1 MLICIFGESCAGKTT
16 LAQRLLPYCKATL
29 YHGKDYLRLAKNEAE
44 AKQKFRTLLENAAE
58 GGNNI
63 IFVTTEKENLSLLP
77 EHCVRI
83 LVTAPLSVIQER
95 FAKRMGGTLP
105 PPVAAMLERKLGCFD
120 HEPHDL
126 LVKNGQEDLD
136 AILRLLRR

>member
-1 MLICIFGESCAGKTT
+1 MLICIFGESCTGKTT

-29 YHGKDYLRLAKNEAE
+29 YHGKDYLRFAKSEAE
-44 AKQKFRTLLENAAE
+44 AKHKFRALLESAADGE
-58 GGNNI
+58 SSI

-105 PPVAAMLERKLGCFD
+105 PPVAAMLERKHGSFD

-126 LVKNGQEDLD
+126 LVKNGQEDLG

>member
-1 MLICIFGESCAGKTT
+1 MLICIFGESCTGKTT

-29 YHGKDYLRLAKNEAE
+29 YHGKDYLRLAKSEAE
-44 AKQKFRTLLENAAE
+44 AKQKFRVLLENAAD
-58 GGNNI
+58 GGSSI

-105 PPVAAMLERKLGCFD
+105 PPVAAMLGRKHGSFD

>member
-1 MLICIFGESCAGKTT
+1 MLICIFGESCTGKTT
-16 LAQRLLPYCKATL
+16 LAQQLLPYCNATL

-44 AKQKFRTLLENAAE
+44 AKRKFRTLLENAAE
-58 GGNNI
+58 GDGSI

-83 LVTAPLSVIQER
+83 LVTAPLPVIQER

-105 PPVAAMLERKLGCFD
+105 QPVAEMLARKHGCFD
-120 HEPHDL
+120 FEPHDL
-126 LVKNGQEDLD
+126 LVENGQEDFG

>member
-1 MLICIFGESCAGKTT
+1 MLICIFGESCTGKTT

-29 YHGKDYLRLAKNEAE
+29 YHGKDYLRLAKSEAE
-44 AKQKFRTLLENAAE
+44 AKQKFRALLENAADGE
-58 GGNNI
+58 SSI

-77 EHCVRI
+77 EHCMRI
-83 LVTAPLSVIQER
+83 LVTAPLPVIQER

-105 PPVAAMLERKLGCFD
+105 PPVAAMLERKHGSFD

-126 LVKNGQEDLD
+126 LVENGQEDLD

>member
-1 MLICIFGESCAGKTT
+1 MLICIFGESCTGKTT

-29 YHGKDYLRLAKNEAE
+29 YHGKDYLRLAKSEAE
-44 AKQKFRTLLENAAE
+44 ARSKFRALLENAAD
-58 GGNNI
+58 GDGNL

-77 EHCVRI
+77 KRCVRI
-83 LVTAPLSVIQER
+83 LVTAPLPVIQER

-105 PPVAAMLERKLGCFD
+105 PPVAAMLERKHGTFD

-126 LVKNGQEDLD
+126 HVENGQEDLD
-136 AILRLLRR
+136 AILRLICR

>member
-1 MLICIFGESCAGKTT
+1 MLICIFGESCTGKTT
-16 LAQRLLPYCKATL
+16 LAQRLLSYCKATL
-29 YHGKDYLRLAKNEAE
+29 YHGKDYLRLAKSEAE
-44 AKQKFRTLLENAAE
+44 AKQKFRALLENAAN
-58 GGNNI
+58 GDSNI

-83 LVTAPLSVIQER
+83 LVTAPLPVIQER

-105 PPVAAMLERKLGCFD
+105 PPVAAMLERKHGSFD

-126 LVKNGQEDLD
+126 LVENGQEDFD